1 MIRAGVSDRSVTA
14 PAAREAQDK
23 SVVVVRPQQS
33 AGIIGPQNQRL
44 VPCITSKVCGSSG
57 ISAGM
62 VRMPPGAVSKAHYHA
77 RTEIIVMCLRGRA
90 ATLIGPQLT
99 PYLHGPGEF
108 IYVPEGVV
116 HVAVNLSDTDELH
129 AVEVRTDPGFN
140 DDVVLTPTYDSPVQ
154 KLAALLRHTQASSWS
169 HSA

>member
-1 MIRAGVSDRSVTA
+1 MSAAGVSDRSTIG
-14 PAAREAQDK
+14 PAALGAQDK
-23 SVVVVRPQQS
+23 SVVVVRPQES
-33 AGIIGPQNQRL
+33 ATVIGPQNQRL
-44 VPCITSKVCGSSG
+44 VPCITSKVCGTSG

-129 AVEVRTDPGFN
+129 AVEMRTDPGFN
-140 DDVVLTPTYDSPVQ
+140 DDVVLTPTYDSPVPE
-154 KLAALLRHTQASSWS
+154 LANLLRHTHSSAWP

>member
-1 MIRAGVSDRSVTA
+1 MGPARISDSCTVTTAALGV
-14 PAAREAQDK
+14 QDK
-23 SVVVVRPQQS
+23 SVVVAHEEES
-33 AGIIGPQNQRL
+33 AAIVGPQNQRL
-44 VPCITSKVCGSSG
+44 IPCITSAVCGSSG

-77 RTEIIVMCLRGRA
+77 RSEIVVMCLRGRA

-116 HVAVNLSDTDELH
+116 HVAVNLSDTEELH
-129 AVEVRTDPGFN
+129 AVETRTDPGFN
-140 DDVVLTPTYDSPVQ
+140 DDVVLTPTYDGPVRE
-154 KLAALLRHTQASSWS
+154 LAALLRHTQASSWS

>member
-1 MIRAGVSDRSVTA
+1 MIRAGVSERSTIA
-14 PAAREAQDK
+14 PAVVGAPDK
-23 SVVVVRPQQS
+23 SVIVVRQQES
-33 AGIIGPQNQRL
+33 AATIGPQAQRL
-44 VPCITSKVCGSSG
+44 VPCITSKVCGSTG

-77 RTEIIVMCLRGRA
+77 HAEIIVMCLRGRA

-116 HVAVNLSDTDELH
+116 HVAVNLSDTDEVH
-129 AVEVRTDPGFN
+129 AVEMRTDPEFN
-140 DDVVLTPTYDSPVQ
+140 DDVVLTPTYDSPVPE
-154 KLAALLRHTQASSWS
+154 LAAFLRHTQGSSWS
-169 HSA
+169 QPV